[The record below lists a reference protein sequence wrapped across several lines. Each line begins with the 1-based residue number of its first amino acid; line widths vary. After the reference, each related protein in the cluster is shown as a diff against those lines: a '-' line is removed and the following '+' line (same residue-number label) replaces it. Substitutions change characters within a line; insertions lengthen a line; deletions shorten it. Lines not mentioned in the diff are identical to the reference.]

1 MRTYAYRRV
10 FFLVDYFLCIGT
22 AKYTKASPPARKMSL
37 FSSIIITIILC
48 YVIIRIYIILLTC
61 LQVSKTEGLAEL
73 LWVIGQSVLEKVK
86 FNKLPRF
93 QKFLLRIRKFLIP
106 RLHKLKAVYLNFD
119 WFNDARTRGF
129 ELLTRGFEIITRGFE
144 LALLNFN
151 SYF

>member
-1 MRTYAYRRV
+1 MDGSKQM
-10 FFLVDYFLCIGT
+10 LHFLCIGT

-73 LWVIGQSVLEKVK
+73 FWVIGQSVLEKIK

-93 QKFLLRIRKFLIP
+93 QKFLLRIRKFLIS

-119 WFNDARTRGF
+119 WFNDSRTRGF
-129 ELLTRGFEIITRGFE
+129 ELLTRGFELE
-144 LALLNFN
+144 LLNFN

>member
-1 MRTYAYRRV
+1 MDGSKQM
-10 FFLVDYFLCIGT
+10 LHFLCIGT
-22 AKYTKASPPARKMSL
+22 AKHTKASPPARKMSL

-73 LWVIGQSVLEKVK
+73 FWVIGQSVLEKIK

-93 QKFLLRIRKFLIP
+93 QKFLLRIRKFLIS

-119 WFNDARTRGF
+119 WFNDSRTRGF
-129 ELLTRGFEIITRGFE
+129 ELLTRGFELVTRGFE
-144 LALLNFN
+144 LELLNFN

>member
-1 MRTYAYRRV
+1 M
-10 FFLVDYFLCIGT
+10 LHFLCIGT
-22 AKYTKASPPARKMSL
+22 AKYTKASPLARKMSL

-73 LWVIGQSVLEKVK
+73 FWVIGQSVLEKIK
-86 FNKLPRF
+86 FNKLSRF
-93 QKFLLRIRKFLIP
+93 QKFLLRIRKFLIS

-119 WFNDARTRGF
+119 WFNDSRTRGF
-129 ELLTRGFEIITRGFE
+129 ELLTRGFELVTRGFE